1 MWSPDPA
8 TVAAARWYGGKGAAI
23 SSIGV
28 DDVLELGDGCALVV
42 FTVETTDGARE
53 RYLDVRGEVGGP
65 LLRRLCDGGGA
76 GDFAFLPALGLTPPA
91 GPGRALGADQSNTSL
106 VVGDQVVKLY
116 RRLHPG
122 VHPEVELVAALSRD
136 GLEFVP
142 AYGGTVSWDGHTVAL
157 VQAFVPDATDGWA
170 WTEQAAIAGDIGVM
184 GALGEQ
190 TAAMHAA
197 LAELGAAA
205 ASAGERAVW
214 VDDAEA
220 QFDRA
225 LTLLEP
231 GDLALVQPH
240 ASQVREELAALA
252 TAGEATL
259 QRVHGDYHV
268 GQVLMAPAGLRVID
282 FEGEPTKSVA
292 ERRLPGCPLRDVAAL
307 LRSLDH
313 LIRHVERDV
322 RPGHLADYEAWM
334 DDARAGFL
342 DGYGPVD
349 AALLRAFEVEK
360 ETYEFVYARTFLPE
374 WTHVAVGGMGW
385 LMGERAA

>member
-1 MWSPDPA
+1 M
-8 TVAAARWYGGKGAAI
+8 I
-23 SSIGV
+23 SSIDV

-42 FTVETTDGARE
+42 FTVNTADGARE

-65 LLRRLCDGGGA
+65 LLQRLCDGGGQ
-76 GDFAFLPALGLTPPA
+76 GDFAFLPAVGLTPPA
-91 GPGRALGADQSNTSL
+91 GPGRSLEADQSNTSL
-106 VVGDQVVKLY
+106 VVDERWVVKLY

-122 VHPEVELVAALSRD
+122 VHPEVELVAHLSRD

-142 AYGGTVSWDGHTVAL
+142 AYGGSVSWDGHAVAL
-157 VQAFVPDATDGWA
+157 VQAFVPGATDGWA
-170 WTEQAAIAGDIGVM
+170 WAEGAATRGELGAM

-190 TAAMHAA
+190 TARMHRA
-197 LAELGAAA
+197 LAELGVAPADP
-205 ASAGERAVW
+205 GERARW
-214 VDDAEA
+214 VQEADA

-225 LTLLEP
+225 LSLLDAD
-231 GDLALVQPH
+231 DLAQVRPH
-240 ASQVREELAALA
+240 IATVREELANLA

-322 RPGHLADYEAWM
+322 RPGYLAAYEAWM
-334 DDARAGFL
+334 DQARASFL
-342 DGYGPVD
+342 EGYGPVD
-349 AALLRAFEVEK
+349 PGLLRAFEVEK

-374 WTHVAVGGMGW
+374 WTHVAVAGMGW
-385 LMGERAA
+385 LMGDRAA